1 MNYAPFYREDAF
13 THVRLRKDA
22 EQYSYPRISAVAR
35 EFIKVNGTPRVNGTK
50 VEGKKMPA
58 GSGQQL
64 GDQMQQQADANFVG
78 NHHNI
83 AQAEISTAGLNKLI
97 GAMAAAILRVEK
109 QRRVD
114 SGTTTSTTTT
124 TTAAA
129 TKRAAVPLDTMRRGK
144 LVENDLIYR
153 QTFVIRSYEA
163 GFDKIASIETIANL
177 FQVWQDHATY

>member
-13 THVRLRKDA
+13 IHVRLRKDV
-22 EQYSYPRISAVAR
+22 EPNSYPRISAVAR

-58 GSGQQL
+58 GSGQL
-64 GDQMQQQADANFVG
+64 GDQMQQADANFVG
-78 NHHNI
+78 THHNI
-83 AQAEISTAGLNKLI
+83 AQTEISTAGLTKLI

-114 SGTTTSTTTT
+114 SGTTSTTTT
-124 TTAAA
+124 TAA

-177 FQVWQDHATY
+177 FQVI

>member
-1 MNYAPFYREDAF
+1 M
-13 THVRLRKDA
+13 
-22 EQYSYPRISAVAR
+22 
-35 EFIKVNGTPRVNGTK
+35 
-50 VEGKKMPA
+50 
-58 GSGQQL
+58 
-64 GDQMQQQADANFVG
+64 QQADGNFVG

-83 AQAEISTAGLNKLI
+83 AQTEISTAGLNKLI
-97 GAMAAAILRVEK
+97 GAMAAAILRFEK

-114 SGTTTSTTTT
+114 SGTTSTTT
-124 TTAAA
+124 AV

-177 FQVWQDHATY
+177 FQV

>member
-1 MNYAPFYREDAF
+1 M
-13 THVRLRKDA
+13 
-22 EQYSYPRISAVAR
+22 
-35 EFIKVNGTPRVNGTK
+35 NGTPRVNGTK

-58 GSGQQL
+58 GSGQL
-64 GDQMQQQADANFVG
+64 GDQMQQADANFVG
-78 NHHNI
+78 THHNNI
-83 AQAEISTAGLNKLI
+83 AQTEISTAGLTKLI

-114 SGTTTSTTTT
+114 SGKTSTTT
-124 TTAAA
+124 AA

-177 FQVWQDHATY
+177 FQV

>member
-1 MNYAPFYREDAF
+1 M
-13 THVRLRKDA
+13 
-22 EQYSYPRISAVAR
+22 AR

-58 GSGQQL
+58 GSGQL
-64 GDQMQQQADANFVG
+64 GDQMQQADGNFVG

-83 AQAEISTAGLNKLI
+83 AQTEISTAGLNKLI

-109 QRRVD
+109 QRRVE
-114 SGTTTSTTTT
+114 SGTTRT
-124 TTAAA
+124 TTAA
-129 TKRAAVPLDTMRRGK
+129 TERAAVPLDTMRRGK

-177 FQVWQDHATY
+177 FQV